1 MKGEHIQTSPQSNQ
15 IDSSKITSNP
25 SKTTKVPTGD
35 KSQHE
40 TTKAKASLT
49 QETKPSS
56 PSPDKREDLTA
67 LKALDVLLRRY
78 DRRSTPTNDLG
89 KKSSRI
95 KFSQIQC
102 LLKLFDGHFRKWLTD
117 LKVQNLKFEVLW
129 NKTFSI
135 KSFGNVIED

>member
-1 MKGEHIQTSPQSNQ
+1 MKGEHLQTSPQSNQ
-15 IDSSKITSNP
+15 VDNSKITSNP
-25 SKTTKVPTGD
+25 SKTTKIPTGD
-35 KSQHE
+35 KSQHG

-89 KKSSRI
+89 KK
-95 KFSQIQC
+95 
-102 LLKLFDGHFRKWLTD
+102 
-117 LKVQNLKFEVLW
+117 KV
-129 NKTFSI
+129 SA
-135 KSFGNVIED
+135 

>member
-1 MKGEHIQTSPQSNQ
+1 MKGDHIQTSPQSNQ

-25 SKTTKVPTGD
+25 SKTTKVSTGD

-89 KKSSRI
+89 KK
-95 KFSQIQC
+95 KFPHKIFTNSMP
-102 LLKLFDGHFRKWLTD
+102 T
-117 LKVQNLKFEVLW
+117 
-129 NKTFSI
+129 KTF
-135 KSFGNVIED
+135 